1 MQGMQGGKVWVPI
14 DAYDQL
20 LQITQNEL
28 EAQMHQVLEA
38 KKLEKERKMVRRA
51 RTECMDFIRTKT
63 TTISEKSTVPL
74 QSPYQTI
81 HRPPPTYRRV
91 PPPDP
96 LRPTARYKGPA
107 PERHK
112 QRSAHQQRS
121 SNAPP
126 ALETV
131 EELSGGALAEIEAK
145 AVADEAAAA
154 RTATGL

>member
-63 TTISEKSTVPL
+63 TTISEKSTVVAWAPSKMRNVRFSL
-74 QSPYQTI
+74 P
-81 HRPPPTYRRV
+81 HEKYRRS
-91 PPPDP
+91 
-96 LRPTARYKGPA
+96 RPWLHGHR
-107 PERHK
+107 
-112 QRSAHQQRS
+112 
-121 SNAPP
+121 
-126 ALETV
+126 
-131 EELSGGALAEIEAK
+131 AK
-145 AVADEAAAA
+145 
-154 RTATGL
+154 